1 MPVVTIEMWEGRTP
15 EQKRK
20 LVKTVKSDVAKAIG
34 CLEEPVVVVEVRWK
48 GTVLNQSSWS
58 NCSPLRG

>member
-20 LVKTVKSDVAKAIG
+20 LVKTVTSAVAKAIG
-34 CLEEPVVVVEVRWK
+34 CPEEAVVVVIHD
-48 GTVLNQSSWS
+48 
-58 NCSPLRG
+58 SPKVNWGMGGELASDKSP